1 MRPVQP
7 LSPIYSAMQL
17 IGKYL
22 NNIACIDT
30 RPGIPQDGGNQSN
43 ANGSCHLHL
52 QAGLEHLAGLN
63 CA

>member
-1 MRPVQP
+1 
-7 LSPIYSAMQL
+7 MQL

-43 ANGSCHLHL
+43 AKGSATCTCRP
-52 QAGLEHLAGLN
+52 AWNIWRG
-63 CA
+63 

>member
-1 MRPVQP
+1 
-7 LSPIYSAMQL
+7 MQL